1 MGLADFER
9 YSWLEPTHS
18 PAEGLPL
25 MLFSVPATAVGL
37 CLMLPGVVLAA
48 TPAAAQTASV
58 TAARATAVPST
69 EITTPEGS
77 ASDAAARHAKRT
89 ECIKEAKAKKLVGA
103 DKSSF
108 IKDCVAAH

>member
-9 YSWLEPTHS
+9 YSWPEPTHS

-25 MLFSVPATAVGL
+25 MHFSVPATAVSL

-58 TAARATAVPST
+58 TAAPATAVPST
-69 EITTPEGS
+69 EIMTP